1 MKICFITGSRAD
13 YGLLSSLMK
22 IVKKEKNFNFQL
34 IVTGSH
40 LSKEHGHT
48 YKEIIKDKFKVNFF
62 VNIGIGKKD
71 KPLNICNS
79 VSEVVKKI
87 SKNLD
92 ILKPDLIVLLG
103 DRYEIFASSIAAY
116 ILQIPI
122 CHIHGGELTRGS
134 IDDSFRHSITKMSN
148 IHLVATKSYAKR
160 IKQLGENPK
169 NIFVVGGFGVDLIKR
184 TKLLNKQKLEKNLG
198 LKFKKKNILVT
209 YHPETI
215 KGSNP
220 KKDFSEILKAIKSFK
235 DVYFIFTKVNADA
248 NGLII
253 NKMIDNFVKKN
264 KSRCSSFISMGQ
276 LNYLSTIQIV
286 DGVLGNSSSGVM
298 EVPTF
303 KKATINVGLRQTDRI
318 KGQSVINIDANSLQ
332 ITKTLKKIFSKN
344 FNKSLITA
352 KNPYGNGGAS
362 KESLRIFK
370 NLKKIKYKQKKF
382 FDIKY

>member
-13 YGLLSSLMK
+13 YGLLSNLMR
-22 IVKKEKNFNFQL
+22 IVKKDKKFNFQL

-48 YKEIIKDKFKVNFF
+48 YKEIINDKFKINFF

-71 KPLNICNS
+71 KSLNICHS
-79 VSEVVKKI
+79 VGEAVKKI
-87 SKNLD
+87 SKNLN
-92 ILKPDLIVLLG
+92 ILKPELIVLLG
-103 DRYEIFASSIAAY
+103 DRYEIFAASIASY

-148 IHLVATKSYAKR
+148 IHLVAAKNYAKR
-160 IKQLGENPK
+160 IEQLGENPK
-169 NIFVVGGFGVDLIKR
+169 NIFIVGGFGVDLIKK
-184 TKLLNKQKLEKNLG
+184 TKLLRREKLEKNLG
-198 LKFKKKNILVT
+198 LKFGKKNILVT

-215 KGSNP
+215 KGSNS
-220 KKDFSEILKAIKSFK
+220 KKDFFEILKAIKFFK
-235 DVYFIFTKVNADA
+235 DVHFIFTKVNADA
-248 NGLII
+248 NGLVI
-253 NKMIDNFVKKN
+253 NKMIDKFVKAN

-298 EVPTF
+298 EVPSF
-303 KKATINVGLRQTDRI
+303 KKATINVGSRQTDRL
-318 KGQSVINIDANSLQ
+318 KGQSVIDVDANSLQ
-332 ITKTLKKIFSKN
+332 IIKTLKKIYSKN
-344 FNKSLITA
+344 FNKELIAT

-362 KESLRIFK
+362 KKSLRIFK

>member
-1 MKICFITGSRAD
+1 M
-13 YGLLSSLMK
+13 
-22 IVKKEKNFNFQL
+22 
-34 IVTGSH
+34 
-40 LSKEHGHT
+40 
-48 YKEIIKDKFKVNFF
+48 
-62 VNIGIGKKD
+62 
-71 KPLNICNS
+71 
-79 VSEVVKKI
+79 
-87 SKNLD
+87 
-92 ILKPDLIVLLG
+92 KPDLIVLLG

-116 ILQIPI
+116 ILQIQI

-303 KKATINVGLRQTDRI
+303 KKATIKLKVTNYSMRI
-318 KGQSVINIDANSLQ
+318 KEWKVTKYESLM
-332 ITKTLKKIFSKN
+332 ILILRKNKIF
-344 FNKSLITA
+344 IMWH
-352 KNPYGNGGAS
+352 
-362 KESLRIFK
+362 
-370 NLKKIKYKQKKF
+370 
-382 FDIKY
+382 

>member
-1 MKICFITGSRAD
+1 
-13 YGLLSSLMK
+13 
-22 IVKKEKNFNFQL
+22 
-34 IVTGSH
+34 
-40 LSKEHGHT
+40 
-48 YKEIIKDKFKVNFF
+48 
-62 VNIGIGKKD
+62 
-71 KPLNICNS
+71 
-79 VSEVVKKI
+79 
-87 SKNLD
+87 
-92 ILKPDLIVLLG
+92 
-103 DRYEIFASSIAAY
+103 
-116 ILQIPI
+116 
-122 CHIHGGELTRGS
+122 
-134 IDDSFRHSITKMSN
+134 MSN